1 MKIGDLVKYRGNY
14 YADWLGVITQEV
26 PGSAKIKTVHWINLR
41 DGSINATSCKADELV
56 ALNENR

>member
-14 YADWLGVITQEV
+14 YADWLGVITQET
-26 PGSAKIKTVHWINLR
+26 PGSANYKTVHWINLR
-41 DGSINATSCKADELV
+41 DGSINATTCKSDELV

>member
-14 YADWLGVITQEV
+14 YVDWLGVITRV
-26 PGSAKIKTVHWINLR
+26 DPRFPLDKTVHWVNLR
-41 DGSINATSCKADELV
+41 NGSVNATSCKVGELV

>member
-14 YADWLGVITQEV
+14 YAEWLGVITQEELHGNV
-26 PGSAKIKTVHWINLR
+26 KTVHWINLR
-41 DGSINATSCKADELV
+41 DGSINATSCKTDELV

>member
-14 YADWLGVITQEV
+14 YADWLGIITRID
-26 PGSAKIKTVHWINLR
+26 PRFPLDKTVHWVNLR
-41 DGSINATSCKADELV
+41 DGSINPTSCKESELV